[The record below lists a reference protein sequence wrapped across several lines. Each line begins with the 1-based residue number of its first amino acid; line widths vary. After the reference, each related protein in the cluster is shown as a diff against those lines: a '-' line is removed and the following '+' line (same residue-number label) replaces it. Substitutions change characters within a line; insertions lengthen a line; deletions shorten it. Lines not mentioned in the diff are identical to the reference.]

1 MSEARVSAD
10 YQDICIY
17 SQPEGSKPLQM
28 FFGSFL
34 LFKKELVFGSLRKE
48 RTDIL
53 RLILL
58 AVRLQDHLTISL
70 I

>member
-1 MSEARVSAD
+1 MSEARVPAD

-17 SQPEGSKPLQM
+17 RQAAGLKPLQM